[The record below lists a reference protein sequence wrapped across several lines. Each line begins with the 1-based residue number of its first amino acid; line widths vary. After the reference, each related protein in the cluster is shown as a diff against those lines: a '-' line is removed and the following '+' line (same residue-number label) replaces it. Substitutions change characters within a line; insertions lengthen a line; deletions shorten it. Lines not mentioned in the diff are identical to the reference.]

1 MCVAYPG
8 QVLEVVDGM
17 ALVEDRGRS
26 LRASTALVPATRA
39 GDWVVVS
46 AGVVLQVMDAD
57 EARLVREMLDE
68 ALGLEGDDAG
78 DGRSATG
85 GPGQ

>member
-8 QVLEVVDGM
+8 EVIEVTDGM
-17 ALVEDRGRS
+17 ALVHDRGRS
-26 LRASTALVPATRA
+26 LRASTALAPETRV

-57 EARLVREMLDE
+57 EARMVRALLDE
-68 ALGLEGDDAG
+68 AVGRQDDAG
-78 DGRSATG
+78 DDRSATG
-85 GPGQ
+85 GPRQ